1 MKLPDYI
8 TCLNLISGLLA
19 IYSAIHHHYW
29 EAAVLL
35 LAGVF
40 FDAID
45 GYVARRMH
53 IESKFGAELDSLADL
68 VTFGVAPMVLVT
80 AYYNTPWL
88 SLLSILIP
96 VAGALRLARH
106 NVNRHLTKG
115 YLIGLPITM
124 SGLVMPLLI
133 LFKMNKNVAAV
144 TIVVLSLFYVS
155 TRRVNKLLH

>member
-19 IYSAIHHHYW
+19 IYAAIHHHYW

-45 GYVARRMH
+45 GFVARRMH

-88 SLLSILIP
+88 SLLAILIP
-96 VAGALRLARH
+96 VCGALRLARH
-106 NVNRHLTKG
+106 NINRHLTKG
-115 YLIGLPITM
+115 YLIGLPITV
-124 SGLVMPLLI
+124 SGIAIPIIILLE
-133 LFKMNKNVAAV
+133 LNKTIAAV
-144 TIVVLSLFYVS
+144 VIVALSIFYIS